1 MRPGWLSSLF
11 PGMFH
16 GRSPFKFLFGGGDT
30 ESDAAELKEAYPKFV
45 VDGMASVRERS
56 ADTFA
61 TRGRWNPCSGIVYE
75 TIYICRVSLVGR
87 ISKLAL

>member
-16 GRSPFKFLFGGGDT
+16 GRSPVKLKPGGGGT
-30 ESDAAELKEAYPKFV
+30 ENDAAELKEAYPKFV

-56 ADTFA
+56 ADTFV
-61 TRGRWNPCSGIVYE
+61 TRGRWNSCCGIVYGV
-75 TIYICRVSLVGR
+75 IYVCPVSLVVV
-87 ISKLAL
+87 S